1 MDDEPDYTRIL
12 LSIEACQD
20 IDRLMTFAGNAQ
32 KRNAPIVRDAALAKI
47 ETLIP
52 VYKEGSFEFEFW
64 EMFTAYQ
71 KTLFANGKPA
81 LKLNETWK
89 LAMNDGEVQ
98 ALNDWVGNKIQAW
111 VFEYL
116 TREGQID
123 KTAEKLVLK
132 FPKKFTS
139 DLSVLAN
146 NRIQMASELLIA
158 PT

>member
-32 KRNAPIVRDAALAKI
+32 KRNVPIVRDAALAKI

-81 LKLNETWK
+81 LKLNETWE
-89 LAMNDGEVQ
+89 LAINDGEVQ
-98 ALNDWVGNKIQAW
+98 ALNDWVGNKTQAW

-123 KTAEKLVLK
+123 KTAENLVLK

-146 NRIQMASELLIA
+146 TRIQMASELLIA